1 MKEVLTSRL
10 FAKRILYTVCFIVL
24 NAVDFVCSTQNGDIS
39 RTAANATG
47 LALLF
52 IIASQYPVRDLL
64 TPLNY
69 IWSGLCM
76 AVIAAAVA
84 SGRDSIMH
92 MYVWAFVMAVINVWW
107 IFIYGKYLAVRFW
120 RERKQAQDWWR
131 RPGLT
136 GWMWILMTALMTF
149 SRSGRVWPIWF
160 LAMFG
165 MFYVTQYSEKDRNA
179 LMDGMVDGT
188 IISFFMLQIFAYG
201 FRPYDVVRYIGAFS
215 NSNITALHYLLV
227 YSMVLFKLHLLH
239 QREAK
244 KGWKLFY
251 FVGACGLLGFMF
263 LTMGRTAWVTAFLVT
278 VLYGVFIVRQI
289 WRKKWSAVLGRFLAL
304 GMTAVIL
311 FPAVFATVRWLPAV
325 LHHPIWFLDE
335 YSVDKVHSFDP
346 PDSWKYIEIDE
357 FLETV
362 LGRIWRTFQ
371 ISRARDPFLLVA
383 QAAEEEEEIIEL
395 VGPEGMDRALNIR
408 FSIYKTFLEN
418 LNLLGHSPQE
428 GHYHIEDSD
437 YMVWHAHNLWL
448 QVAYYYG
455 IPTGILFLA
464 MTALLLKKH
473 YRNMKTHTDNSYAV
487 IPFFLC
493 VLFFCYG
500 TMEMVWNIGQM
511 VLVSFFVIQHPQIVR
526 SADEQC
532 IESAVEAPA
541 ATGGRESA

>member
-1 MKEVLTSRL
+1 MKSFLLSRL
-10 FAKRILYTVCFIVL
+10 FTKRTLYTLCFIAL

-69 IWSGLCM
+69 VWSLLCA
-76 AVIAAAVA
+76 AVLVAAAA

-92 MYVWAFVMAVINVWW
+92 IYVWAFVLAVINVWW

-120 RERKQAQDWWR
+120 RERKQTQGRWAM
-131 RPGLT
+131 PGLT
-136 GWMWILMTALMTF
+136 GRIWIAMTALMTA
-149 SRSGRVWPIWF
+149 SRSGKVWPIWF

-165 MFYVTQYSEKDRNA
+165 MFYVTKYSEKDRNA

-188 IISFFMLQIFAYG
+188 ILSFFMLQIFAYG
-201 FRPYDVVRYIGAFS
+201 FRPYDTVRYIGAFS

-227 YSMVLFKLHLLH
+227 YIMVLFKLHLLH

-263 LTMGRTAWVTAFLVT
+263 LTMGRTAWVTAFLLT
-278 VLYGVFIVRQI
+278 VLYGVLIVRQI
-289 WRKKWSAVLGRFLAL
+289 WRKKWKAVLGRFLAL
-304 GMTAVIL
+304 GMTALLL
-311 FPAVFATVRWLPAV
+311 FPAVFATVRWLPTI

-335 YSVDKVHSFDP
+335 YNVDKVHSFDP

-371 ISRARDPFLLVA
+371 IGRVSDPFLLVA
-383 QAAEEEEEIIEL
+383 QAAEEEEIMEL
-395 VGPEGMDRALNIR
+395 VGPEGMDRGLNVR
-408 FSIYKTFLEN
+408 FSIYKTYLEN
-418 LNLLGHSPQE
+418 LNLTGHSSQE
-428 GHYHIEDSD
+428 GHYHIRDSE
-437 YMVWHAHNLWL
+437 YIVWHAHNVWL
-448 QVAYYYG
+448 QVAYDYG
-455 IPTGILFLA
+455 IPTGILFLVI
-464 MTALLLKKH
+464 TVLLLKTH
-473 YRNMKTHTDNSYAV
+473 YQSMKVHADNSYAV
-487 IPFFLC
+487 IPFFFC

-500 TMEMVWNIGQM
+500 TMEMVWNIGQL
-511 VLVSFFVIQHPQIVR
+511 VLVLFFVIQHPQIVR
-526 SADEQC
+526 SENRQC
-532 IESAVEAPA
+532 GGCAVETPVVS
-541 ATGGRESA
+541 GGRESA

>member
-1 MKEVLTSRL
+1 
-10 FAKRILYTVCFIVL
+10 
-24 NAVDFVCSTQNGDIS
+24 
-39 RTAANATG
+39 
-47 LALLF
+47 
-52 IIASQYPVRDLL
+52 
-64 TPLNY
+64 
-69 IWSGLCM
+69 
-76 AVIAAAVA
+76 
-84 SGRDSIMH
+84 
-92 MYVWAFVMAVINVWW
+92 
-107 IFIYGKYLAVRFW
+107 
-120 RERKQAQDWWR
+120 
-131 RPGLT
+131 
-136 GWMWILMTALMTF
+136 MTF

-362 LGRIWRTFQ
+362 LGRIWGTFQ

-383 QAAEEEEEIIEL
+383 QAAEEEQEIIEL

>member
-1 MKEVLTSRL
+1 ME
-10 FAKRILYTVCFIVL
+10 
-24 NAVDFVCSTQNGDIS
+24 DIS
-39 RTAANATG
+39 DQQG
-47 LALLF
+47 
-52 IIASQYPVRDLL
+52 Q
-64 TPLNY
+64 
-69 IWSGLCM
+69 
-76 AVIAAAVA
+76 
-84 SGRDSIMH
+84 
-92 MYVWAFVMAVINVWW
+92 
-107 IFIYGKYLAVRFW
+107 
-120 RERKQAQDWWR
+120 
-131 RPGLT
+131 
-136 GWMWILMTALMTF
+136 
-149 SRSGRVWPIWF
+149 
-160 LAMFG
+160 
-165 MFYVTQYSEKDRNA
+165 
-179 LMDGMVDGT
+179 
-188 IISFFMLQIFAYG
+188 
-201 FRPYDVVRYIGAFS
+201 
-215 NSNITALHYLLV
+215 
-227 YSMVLFKLHLLH
+227 
-239 QREAK
+239 
-244 KGWKLFY
+244 
-251 FVGACGLLGFMF
+251 
-263 LTMGRTAWVTAFLVT
+263 
-278 VLYGVFIVRQI
+278 
-289 WRKKWSAVLGRFLAL
+289 
-304 GMTAVIL
+304 
-311 FPAVFATVRWLPAV
+311 
-325 LHHPIWFLDE
+325 
-335 YSVDKVHSFDP
+335 
-346 PDSWKYIEIDE
+346 
-357 FLETV
+357 
-362 LGRIWRTFQ
+362 
-371 ISRARDPFLLVA
+371 DPFLLVA